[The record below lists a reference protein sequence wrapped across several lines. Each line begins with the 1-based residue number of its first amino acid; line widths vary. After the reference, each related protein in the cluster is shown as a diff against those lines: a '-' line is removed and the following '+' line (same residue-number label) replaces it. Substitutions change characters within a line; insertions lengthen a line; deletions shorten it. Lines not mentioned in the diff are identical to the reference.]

1 MSEENVTLK
10 NGKKIPKA
18 GEKKKRYWWRY
29 LLTFF
34 AGGVF
39 ATGVTVG
46 TVLITTSAV
55 KTRDIIQMAGMNP
68 EEILGI
74 DYLNMSIIDTV
85 KTLSTKKFETLGDL
99 DAVSPMIGKTFKE
112 RINEIL
118 EQNLNYSL
126 DWDEL
131 KIKPFVL
138 PVTSGRPA
146 TEVDPTE
153 SLGDYIPRALKQGIT
168 LASFID
174 KEGTATGIE
183 RLFLYPKN
191 GDGSFD
197 TEHPYC
203 INDFLQPGFID
214 TLKNSIK
221 IGDVVEN
228 IDSNPFLAQ
237 MKDWGINDFSD
248 TKIKNEIKLGPL
260 FSDMSEE
267 QKNQNPILNAIED
280 WSIGTFLDMNNIMG
294 LELQQ
299 VIDLRTA
306 TGLMA
311 SLKSKTLNELKTG
324 SFVDQI
330 LLGDIFPNAPANSI
344 MASLID
350 AEIKVGDLDDD
361 TVLLALTVEDFFP
374 NLQESDI
381 LYAFRTKKLSEISSL
396 NISTV
401 MVREIFSTD
410 DIEANPFLNAL
421 YKHDHDIKFGT
432 LMEPS
437 TIQGIEIGDLYP
449 DATNSVVV
457 ALINSGATVGNLE
470 TKVGALQLKD
480 VVSAAPNTTLGRI
493 IAAIGTT
500 PLNGLASA
508 FTTLRVDQVIE
519 VDTEN
524 PNTPQIL
531 ITMHNKGTTID
542 GISSLMNELTAKD
555 IIKIGDENDPL
566 YAIKDVPV
574 SDSNTL
580 IAALKSNLTLKD
592 VVSID
597 LDDPDTPQVLKSLAN
612 VKLNQMESTL
622 KTLTLG
628 QVIKI
633 DDTDPTTP
641 QILKSLKNTV
651 VFGDTDN
658 LETRLINLKFNDY
671 FTETDCSSGVLKA
684 LWNSTSPIKGD
695 FLLSSI
701 ASKVNDLKLVDILE
715 DKIYE
720 SDGVTIKSLWWYLLT
735 EEGETFTVSEEFKTL
750 HNGANYKLN
759 DMDKLIVN
767 MEYHIHSES
776 IYNLIDAGLITVSD
790 PSKLA
795 TTVRNPNVSDPTDPN
810 YLVPLGTLSIS
821 DAMNTLLAMM
831 PSA

>member
-29 LLTFF
+29 LLTFI

-68 EEILGI
+68 EGILGI

-126 DWDEL
+126 NWDEL
-131 KIKPFVL
+131 KRKPFVL
-138 PVTSGRPA
+138 PVTSGRPT

-203 INDFLQPGFID
+203 INDFLQTGFID

-237 MKDWGINDFSD
+237 MKNWGINDFSD

-260 FSDMSEE
+260 FSDMTEE

-396 NISTV
+396 SISTV

-421 YKHDHDIKFGT
+421 YKHNHNITFGT

-470 TKVGALQLKD
+470 TKVGSLQLKD
-480 VVSAAPNTTLGRI
+480 VVTAASNTTLGRI
-493 IAAIGTT
+493 ITAIGTT

-542 GISSLMNELTAKD
+542 GISTLMNDLTAKD

-566 YAIKDVPV
+566 YAIKDVSV
-574 SDSNTL
+574 SDSSTL
-580 IAALKSNLTLKD
+580 IAALKSNLALKD

-597 LDDPDTPQVLKSLAN
+597 LTDSDTPQVLKSLAN

-684 LWNSTSPIKGD
+684 LWNSTSPVKGD

-735 EEGETFTVSEEFKTL
+735 EEGETFTASEEFKTL

-776 IYNLIDAGLITVSD
+776 IYNLIDAGLITVSNT
-790 PSKLA
+790 SKLA

-810 YLVPLGTLSIS
+810 YMVPLGTLSIS